1 MTARRQ
7 SSQAARP
14 EPQRLRV
21 DAERNRAAV
30 LEAAREV
37 FAEQGLE
44 APLEEIA
51 LRAGVGIATLYR
63 RFPTRAHLVAAA
75 LVNKVTQYADTAEQ
89 ALAAGDPWAGFT
101 SFVERICEMQAGDR
115 GLSDLL
121 SMALPADEQVEQIR
135 RLANARMVELV
146 ERAKAAGELR
156 QDFVG
161 EDLLLLLIAH
171 ASVVHVTGQDA
182 PDAWR
187 RFVALM
193 LDAFGRRDGPSSLP
207 APPTNAQMKR
217 AMLRLAG
224 ERGCA
229 GARAER
235 AACEGR
241 GWPAPARAGQPARAG
256 LVLRRRRVAR
266 RPPRPPGSACRRR
279 PGPLCRRCRRGTA
292 GSARRA

>member
-7 SSQAARP
+7 SSQAGRAATRP

-63 RFPTRAHLVAAA
+63 RFPTRAQLVAAA
-75 LVNKVTQYADTAEQ
+75 LIDKVTQYAETAEQ

-101 SFVERICEMQAGDR
+101 SFVERICEMQANDR

-121 SMALPADEQVEQIR
+121 SMALPADEQVEQLR
-135 RLANARMVELV
+135 RLANARVVELV
-146 ERAKAAGELR
+146 ERAKAAGQLR

-182 PDAWR
+182 PETWR

-193 LDAFGRRDGPSSLP
+193 LDAFGRRDEPSSLP
-207 APPTNAQMKR
+207 PPPTNAQIRR

-229 GARAER
+229 GARERR
-235 AACEGR
+235 AAHEGR
-241 GWPAPARAGQPARAG
+241 
-256 LVLRRRRVAR
+256 
-266 RPPRPPGSACRRR
+266 SC
-279 PGPLCRRCRRGTA
+279 
-292 GSARRA
+292 